1 MLDERNAMASSK
13 NLKVLVKTHIP
24 WKRESKFLDVSV
36 IQTAKA
42 LPTGKS

>member
-1 MLDERNAMASSK
+1 MASSK
-13 NLKVLVKTHIP
+13 NLKVLVKTHGCHIP

-36 IQTAKA
+36 IQTAEA